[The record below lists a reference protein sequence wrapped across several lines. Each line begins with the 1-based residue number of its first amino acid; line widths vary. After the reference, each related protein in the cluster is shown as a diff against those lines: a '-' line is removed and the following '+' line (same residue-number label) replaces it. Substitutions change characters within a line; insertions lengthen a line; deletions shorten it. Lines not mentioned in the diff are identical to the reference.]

1 MSDFKPNNGR
11 IAKNALFLYMRLL
24 LVLFL
29 NIYATRLILNALGVE
44 DYGIYNVVCGFVSL
58 FTFLNS
64 SLSNGIQRFYNFEIG
79 KNGEQAVGKVYN
91 TAFIIQAILALSVFV
106 LLEII
111 GVWYLNTKMVISP
124 NRLYAANWVF
134 QFSVLS
140 LLFVIMQIPYSAA
153 IMAYEKMDFYAFVGV
168 LDAVI
173 KTLLVYLLPKFH
185 GDKLIWYG
193 VLLLLVSILNFL
205 LYFIYCKRRLCIRHS
220 KLLFSRRLFSEIFKF
235 SGWNLIEMFAWTAQ
249 GQGVAVILNLF
260 GGAVINAA
268 YGIASQVSG
277 AINGFCSNLVAAFR
291 PQLVQSYSVGDL
303 SRTTAMMYMMSKATF
318 IMLYMLSIPVI
329 LEIDEI
335 LSLWLGNNVPEYT
348 SQFCVLILISMIPR
362 NFTMGLSQIVHATGI
377 MRNYQVGS
385 AIVVLS
391 SIPIAYTLLKLGY
404 SPSLVYVAFIFV
416 SLLLWIVDLIL
427 LKRIYPLDLCD
438 YAKKVVLPSLII
450 FVIAP
455 VPPYVLMKILP
466 PTFFRIVIMAIVS
479 VIICLILG
487 YYILLN
493 NSERRFVLRFIKDKF
508 KRK

>member
-1 MSDFKPNNGR
+1 MSDFKPNNAR
-11 IAKNALFLYMRLL
+11 IAKNAFFLYMRLL
-24 LVLFL
+24 FVLFL
-29 NIYATRLILNALGVE
+29 NIYATRLILNALGVD
-44 DYGIYNVVCGFVSL
+44 DYGIYNVVCGFVAL

-79 KNGEQAVGKVYN
+79 KNGKQSIDKVYN
-91 TAFIIQAILALSVFV
+91 TAFIIQIVLSLSVFF

-111 GVWYLNTKMVISP
+111 GVWYLNTKMVINP
-124 NRLYAANWVF
+124 NRLYAANWIF
-134 QFSVLS
+134 QLSVLS

-153 IMAYEKMDFYAFVGV
+153 IMAYEKMNFYAFVGV

-173 KTLLVYLLPKFH
+173 KTVLVYYLPKFP

-205 LYFIYCKRRLCIRHS
+205 LYFIYCKRRLYLRHS
-220 KLLFSRRLFSEIFKF
+220 RLLFSRRLFSEIFKF

-249 GQGVAVILNLF
+249 GQGVALILNLF

-291 PQLVQSYSVGDL
+291 PQLVQAYSVGNIA
-303 SRTTAMMYMMSKATF
+303 RTTSMMYMMSKATF

-329 LEIDEI
+329 LEIHGI

-377 MRNYQVGS
+377 MRNYQIGS
-385 AIVVLS
+385 AIVILS
-391 SIPIAYTLLKLGY
+391 SIPIAYTLLKLGF

-427 LKRIYPLDLCD
+427 LKKVYPFNLCD
-438 YAKKVVLPSLII
+438 YAKKVLLPCLII
-450 FVIAP
+450 VIIAP
-455 VPPYVLMKILP
+455 IVPYALINILP
-466 PTFFRIVIMAIVS
+466 PTLLRIMIIAMVS

-487 YYILLN
+487 YCILLN
-493 NSERRFVLRFIKDKF
+493 SSERRFVRGFIKNKF

>member
-348 SQFCVLILISMIPR
+348 SQFCVLILISMI
-362 NFTMGLSQIVHATGI
+362 
-377 MRNYQVGS
+377 
-385 AIVVLS
+385 
-391 SIPIAYTLLKLGY
+391 GY